1 VEVERSTTWV
11 FHAGQPVHDLIAPD
25 GSVYA
30 MRSASLIKDPSLT
43 EQLPN
48 LGERLQMPDAWTYRV
63 RTPDHDLVVQARDGV
78 LMSSWTSLRTTTSER
93 TKACA
98 DGW

>member
-1 VEVERSTTWV
+1 
-11 FHAGQPVHDLIAPD
+11 
-25 GSVYA
+25 

-78 LMSSWTSLRTTTSER
+78 AHVVLDEVRETTTSER